1 MPPYG
6 ERIEGELTG
15 FTYRTDDGGFAVAR
29 VRTAEGEAIAVG
41 PLGHVGEG
49 QHVALTGRWS
59 THAQYGRRFRVESV
73 MVDDPRTLRGLERY
87 LGSGAVKGL
96 GKEFARRVV
105 AEFGLQ
111 TLDVIENEPE
121 RLLSVEGIGKKRLEK
136 IIEHWENDRLHREVH
151 ATLRGHGVGQAL
163 SNRIVDRYGSGA
175 MGVITKTPYRLAA
188 EIRGVGF
195 RTADTIA
202 QAQGIP
208 RDHPDRAEAALEHLL
223 REAESDGHCFVP
235 EGELLARAL
244 RLDVPR
250 DPALMALDRLILQ
263 ARAVRHDAAD
273 PAERPVYH
281 PDLERAEAHVAQRLR
296 ALLAARAS
304 DSARELDTTID
315 EKKVGLELNADQRR
329 AVRTALSHGVTV
341 ITGGPGTGKTT
352 TVKVLLASAGRR
364 HESWVLSA
372 PTGRAARRLAETTGR
387 DGKTLHRLL
396 EYTPRT
402 SDFTRGPDNPLEADA
417 VLVDEASMIDIRLM
431 SALLGAIPDGTRL
444 VLVGDADQLPS
455 VGAGRVLGDLIRS
468 GEVPVATLSE
478 VYRQAADS
486 GIVRNAWR
494 VNQGEVPIS
503 GQREPDRP
511 KDRAPDFFV
520 IERDDAMAAQHTVLE
535 VVANRVKRL
544 GFDPLTDVQVLTPM
558 HNGALGTVALNERL
572 QATLNPDGDSLKRGN
587 KLFRAGDRVIQVK
600 NDYDNDIFNGDT
612 GRVVAAGSAG
622 LIVDFDG
629 RQIALTGESLDVVE
643 PAWAIS
649 IHKSQGSEYRV
660 VVVVLHR
667 AHRIML
673 RRNLLYTAMT
683 RAREFCCIVGDRW
696 AIQTAVQT
704 AGGVSR
710 WTRLAD
716 RLQRP

>member
-1 MPPYG
+1 MAPYG
-6 ERIEGELTG
+6 EKIEGELTG
-15 FTYRTDDGGFAVAR
+15 FSYRTDDGGFAVAR
-29 VRTAEGEAIAVG
+29 IRTAEGEAIAVG

-49 QHVALTGRWS
+49 QHVALSGRWS
-59 THAQYGRRFRVESV
+59 THSQYGRRFRVESV

-121 RLLSVEGIGKKRLEK
+121 KLLSVEGIGKKRLEK
-136 IIEHWENDRLHREVH
+136 IVEHWENDRLHREVH

-175 MGVITKTPYRLAA
+175 MGVITRQPYRLAA
-188 EIRGVGF
+188 EVRGVGF
-195 RTADTIA
+195 RTADAIA

-273 PAERPVYH
+273 AAERPVYH
-281 PDLERAEAHVAQRLR
+281 PDLERAEAFVADRLR
-296 ALLAARAS
+296 ALLAARAD
-304 DSARELDTTID
+304 DSAHALDTTID
-315 EKKVGLELNADQRR
+315 EKKVGLELNADQRT
-329 AVRTALSHGVTV
+329 AVRRALSHGVTV

-364 HESWVLSA
+364 HESWVLAA

-402 SDFTRGPDNPLEADA
+402 SDFTRGPDNPLDADA

-494 VNQGEVPIS
+494 VNQGEVPVS
-503 GQREPDRP
+503 GQREPDRRP
-511 KDRAPDFFV
+511 GTAPDFFV
-520 IERDDAMAAQHTVLE
+520 IERDDPIAAQRTVLE
-535 VVANRVKRL
+535 VVGNRVKRL

-558 HNGALGTVALNERL
+558 HNGPLGTVALNERL
-572 QATLNPDGDSLKRGN
+572 QATLNPEGDSLKRGN

-612 GRVVAAGSAG
+612 GTIVAAGSAG

-629 RQIALTGESLDVVE
+629 RQIGLTGESLDVVE

-649 IHKSQGSEYRV
+649 IHKSQGSEYRA

-716 RLQRP
+716 RLQPD

>member
-1 MPPYG
+1 
-6 ERIEGELTG
+6 
-15 FTYRTDDGGFAVAR
+15 
-29 VRTAEGEAIAVG
+29 
-41 PLGHVGEG
+41 
-49 QHVALTGRWS
+49 
-59 THAQYGRRFRVESV
+59 
-73 MVDDPRTLRGLERY
+73 
-87 LGSGAVKGL
+87 
-96 GKEFARRVV
+96 
-105 AEFGLQ
+105 
-111 TLDVIENEPE
+111 
-121 RLLSVEGIGKKRLEK
+121 
-136 IIEHWENDRLHREVH
+136 
-151 ATLRGHGVGQAL
+151 
-163 SNRIVDRYGSGA
+163 
-175 MGVITKTPYRLAA
+175 
-188 EIRGVGF
+188 
-195 RTADTIA
+195 
-202 QAQGIP
+202 
-208 RDHPDRAEAALEHLL
+208 
-223 REAESDGHCFVP
+223 
-235 EGELLARAL
+235 
-244 RLDVPR
+244 
-250 DPALMALDRLILQ
+250 
-263 ARAVRHDAAD
+263 
-273 PAERPVYH
+273 
-281 PDLERAEAHVAQRLR
+281 
-296 ALLAARAS
+296 
-304 DSARELDTTID
+304 
-315 EKKVGLELNADQRR
+315 
-329 AVRTALSHGVTV
+329 
-341 ITGGPGTGKTT
+341 
-352 TVKVLLASAGRR
+352 
-364 HESWVLSA
+364 
-372 PTGRAARRLAETTGR
+372 
-387 DGKTLHRLL
+387 
-396 EYTPRT
+396 
-402 SDFTRGPDNPLEADA
+402 
-417 VLVDEASMIDIRLM
+417 
-431 SALLGAIPDGTRL
+431 
-444 VLVGDADQLPS
+444 
-455 VGAGRVLGDLIRS
+455 VLGDLIRS